1 MATLH
6 YTSGGSGTDIA
17 KAGFNL
23 ASVQYVDQVNELPE
37 GMKGLVYLDE
47 ANGVTQSFIDKV
59 TPFLGNPNVF
69 GFFLVDEPD
78 PTGQWGT
85 YASAANL
92 KAESDWI
99 HEHFPGAK
107 TYITM
112 MSLGTS
118 ANPDFRGTYNPANTG
133 IDYYGVDVYPVRT
146 DGPVDYNMIDKFVAA
161 AQASGI
167 PTSQIVPGY
176 QAFGGG
182 EYNTDMGG
190 KYVVPTAAQMET
202 MMEHWAKLVPS
213 PAFDYAY
220 AWGSQRG
227 DTALESSSEL
237 QAVFRQHNLA
247 TTGTEP
253 PPVDTSDTLY
263 GTSGDDVFHGA
274 GGHTMIGYGGNDIYY
289 VDDVRDKEVETAG
302 GGTDKALASVSHVL
316 AAGSEIELL
325 ATSNASGTTA
335 INLTGNEFGQAIQG
349 NAGANVINGLGGA
362 DKMSGYGGDDTYYV
376 DNAGD
381 RVIEAAGG
389 GTDRVFAAVSH
400 TLSAGSQIELLAT
413 SNASG
418 TTTMTLNGN
427 EFGQT
432 IQGNAGANV
441 INGLGGSDMMSGY
454 GGNDTYYVDNAGDRV
469 IEAVGGGS
477 DSVITSVSHALS
489 TGSQV
494 ELLAARYPSDTT
506 AMNLSGNEFSQTIL
520 GNAGA
525 NVINGGRGADM
536 MSGYGGNDTYYVDN
550 AGDKV
555 NEAVGGGSDS
565 VITSVSHAFS
575 TGSQIELLATSNASG
590 TTAINLTGNEFGQA
604 IQGNAGANVINGLGG
619 ADKMSGYGG
628 DDTYY
633 VDNAGDRVIEAAGGG
648 TDRVFAAVSHTLSAG
663 SQIELLATSNASGT
677 TTMTLNGNEFGQTI
691 QGNAGANVI
700 NGLGGSDMMSGYG
713 GNDTYYVDNAGDR
726 VIEAVGGG
734 SDKVLASV
742 SHALLAGSQIELLA
756 TTNPSST
763 SAINL
768 TGNAFAQTIQGNAG
782 ANVIN
787 GGGGA
792 DILTGNGG
800 NDAFVFNSA
809 LGAGNI
815 DKVTDFNKLQDKIQ
829 LDDAV
834 FAGLKLGGLS
844 SDAFFAGTAAH
855 DSSDHI
861 IYNSSTGALSFDSDG
876 IGGAAQIQFAT
887 LSPGLSLT
895 AGSFLVI

>member
-133 IDYYGVDVYPVRT
+133 IDYYGIDVYPVRT

-237 QAVFRQHNLA
+237 QAVFREHNLA
-247 TTGTEP
+247 TTGTTP

-274 GGHTMIGYGGNDIYY
+274 GGHTMIGYSGNDTYY
-289 VDDVRDKEVETAG
+289 VDDIRDKEIEAAG
-302 GGTDKALASVSHVL
+302 GGADKALASVSHTL

-325 ATSNASGTTA
+325 ATSNPSGTTA
-335 INLTGNEFGQAIQG
+335 INLTGNEF
-349 NAGANVINGLGGA
+349 
-362 DKMSGYGGDDTYYV
+362 S
-376 DNAGD
+376 
-381 RVIEAAGG
+381 
-389 GTDRVFAAVSH
+389 
-400 TLSAGSQIELLAT
+400 
-413 SNASG
+413 
-418 TTTMTLNGN
+418 
-427 EFGQT
+427 QT
-432 IQGNAGANV
+432 IQGNAGANY
-441 INGLGGSDMMSGY
+441 IRGGGGADTMTGY
-454 GGNDTYYVDNAGDRV
+454 GGNDTYHIDNAGDKV
-469 IEAVGGGS
+469 VEAVSGGV
-477 DSVITSVSHALS
+477 DRVYAAVSHALS
-489 TGSQV
+489 AGSEV
-494 ELLAARYPSDTT
+494 ELLATNNPTLTT
-506 AMNLSGNEFSQTIL
+506 AINLTGNAFGQAIF

-525 NVINGGRGADM
+525 NVINGGGGADKM
-536 MSGYGGNDTYYVDN
+536 VGYGGNDTYYVDN

-555 NEAVGGGSDS
+555 NEA
-565 VITSVSHAFS
+565 
-575 TGSQIELLATSNASG
+575 
-590 TTAINLTGNEFGQA
+590 
-604 IQGNAGANVINGLGG
+604 
-619 ADKMSGYGG
+619 
-628 DDTYY
+628 
-633 VDNAGDRVIEAAGGG
+633 AGGG
-648 TDRVFAAVSHTLSAG
+648 TDRVFAAVSHALSA
-663 SQIELLATSNASGT
+663 S
-677 TTMTLNGNEFGQTI
+677 
-691 QGNAGANVI
+691 
-700 NGLGGSDMMSGYG
+700 
-713 GNDTYYVDNAGDR
+713 
-726 VIEAVGGG
+726 
-734 SDKVLASV
+734 
-742 SHALLAGSQIELLA
+742 SQIELLA
-756 TTNPSST
+756 TTTPSGT

-768 TGNAFAQTIQGNAG
+768 TGNTFAQTIQGNAG
-782 ANVIN
+782 ANIIN

-815 DKVTDFNKLQDKIQ
+815 DRITDFDKLQDKIQ

-876 IGGAAQIQFAT
+876 IGGASQIQFAT
-887 LSPGLSLT
+887 LSPGLSLA

>member
-133 IDYYGVDVYPVRT
+133 IDYYGIDVYPVRT

-190 KYVVPTAAQMET
+190 KYVVPTAAQMQT

-237 QAVFRQHNLA
+237 QAVFREHNLA
-247 TTGTEP
+247 TTGTAP

-274 GGHTMIGYGGNDIYY
+274 GGHTMIGYGGNDTYY
-289 VDDVRDKEVETAG
+289 VDDIRDKEIEAAG
-302 GGTDKALASVSHVL
+302 GGTDKALASVSHTL

-325 ATSNASGTTA
+325 ATNNPSGTTA
-335 INLTGNEFGQAIQG
+335 INLTGNEFAQTILGNAGANIINGGAGANTINGLGGADTMTGKGGNDIYYVDNAGDKVIEAVGGGNDRVFTTVSHALSTGSQIELLAARYPSDTTAINLTGNEFAQSIQG

-362 DKMSGYGGDDTYYV
+362 D
-376 DNAGD
+376 
-381 RVIEAAGG
+381 
-389 GTDRVFAAVSH
+389 
-400 TLSAGSQIELLAT
+400 
-413 SNASG
+413 
-418 TTTMTLNGN
+418 TMTGK
-427 EFGQT
+427 E
-432 IQGNAGANV
+432 
-441 INGLGGSDMMSGY
+441 
-454 GGNDTYYVDNAGDRV
+454 
-469 IEAVGGGS
+469 
-477 DSVITSVSHALS
+477 
-489 TGSQV
+489 
-494 ELLAARYPSDTT
+494 
-506 AMNLSGNEFSQTIL
+506 
-520 GNAGA
+520 
-525 NVINGGRGADM
+525 
-536 MSGYGGNDTYYVDN
+536 GNDTYYVDN

-555 NEAVGGGSDS
+555 VEAVGGGNDK
-565 VITSVSHAFS
+565 VFTSVSHALS
-575 TGSQIELLATSNASG
+575 AGSQVEFLATTNPSG
-590 TTAINLTGNEFGQA
+590 TTAINLTGNEFAQTILGNAGANIINGGAGANTINGLGGADTMTGKGGNDIYYVDNAGDKVIEAVGGGNDRVFTTVSHALSTGSQIELLA
-604 IQGNAGANVINGLGG
+604 ARYPSDTTAINLTGNEFAQSIQGNAGANVINGLGG
-619 ADKMSGYGG
+619 AD
-628 DDTYY
+628 
-633 VDNAGDRVIEAAGGG
+633 
-648 TDRVFAAVSHTLSAG
+648 
-663 SQIELLATSNASGT
+663 
-677 TTMTLNGNEFGQTI
+677 
-691 QGNAGANVI
+691 
-700 NGLGGSDMMSGYG
+700 
-713 GNDTYYVDNAGDR
+713 
-726 VIEAVGGG
+726 
-734 SDKVLASV
+734 
-742 SHALLAGSQIELLA
+742 
-756 TTNPSST
+756 
-763 SAINL
+763 
-768 TGNAFAQTIQGNAG
+768 
-782 ANVIN
+782 
-787 GGGGA
+787 
-792 DILTGNGG
+792 ILTGNGG
-800 NDAFVFNSA
+800 NDTFMFNSA

-815 DKVTDFNKLQDKIQ
+815 DKVTDFNKLQDKIH

-844 SDAFFAGTAAH
+844 ADAFFAGTAAH

-876 IGGAAQIQFAT
+876 IGGISQIQFAT

>member
-133 IDYYGVDVYPVRT
+133 IDYYGIDVYPVRT

-190 KYVVPTAAQMET
+190 KYVVPTAAQMEI

-237 QAVFRQHNLA
+237 QAVFREHNLA
-247 TTGTEP
+247 TTGTTP

-274 GGHTMIGYGGNDIYY
+274 GGHTMIGYGGNDTYY
-289 VDDVRDKEVETAG
+289 VDDIRDKEIEAAG
-302 GGTDKALASVSHVL
+302 GGTDKAFASVSHAL

-325 ATSNASGTTA
+325 ATNSPSGTTA
-335 INLTGNEFGQAIQG
+335 INLTGNAFAQTIQG
-349 NAGANVINGLGGA
+349 NAGANVINGAGGA
-362 DKMSGYGGDDTYYV
+362 DTLVGYGGNDTYYV

-381 RVIEAAGG
+381 RVFEAVGGGTDRVFATVSHTLSAGSQIELLATNPSGTSAINLTGNEFAQSIGGNAGANVINGGGGADTMVGYGGNDTYYVDNASDRVYEAAGG

-413 SNASG
+413 NPSG
-418 TTTMTLNGN
+418 TSAINLTGN
-427 EFGQT
+427 EFAQSIG
-432 IQGNAGANV
+432 GNAGANV
-441 INGLGGSDMMSGY
+441 INGGGGADTMVGY

-469 IEAVGGGS
+469 YEAV
-477 DSVITSVSHALS
+477 
-489 TGSQV
+489 
-494 ELLAARYPSDTT
+494 
-506 AMNLSGNEFSQTIL
+506 
-520 GNAGA
+520 
-525 NVINGGRGADM
+525 
-536 MSGYGGNDTYYVDN
+536 
-550 AGDKV
+550 
-555 NEAVGGGSDS
+555 
-565 VITSVSHAFS
+565 
-575 TGSQIELLATSNASG
+575 
-590 TTAINLTGNEFGQA
+590 
-604 IQGNAGANVINGLGG
+604 
-619 ADKMSGYGG
+619 
-628 DDTYY
+628 
-633 VDNAGDRVIEAAGGG
+633 GGG
-648 TDRVFAAVSHTLSAG
+648 TDRVFAAVSHALSA
-663 SQIELLATSNASGT
+663 S
-677 TTMTLNGNEFGQTI
+677 
-691 QGNAGANVI
+691 
-700 NGLGGSDMMSGYG
+700 
-713 GNDTYYVDNAGDR
+713 
-726 VIEAVGGG
+726 
-734 SDKVLASV
+734 
-742 SHALLAGSQIELLA
+742 SQIELLA
-756 TTNPSST
+756 TTSPSGT

-768 TGNAFAQTIQGNAG
+768 TGNTFAQTIQGNAG
-782 ANVIN
+782 ANIIN

-815 DKVTDFNKLQDKIQ
+815 DRITDFNKLQDKIQ

-887 LSPGLSLT
+887 LSPGLSL
-895 AGSFLVI
+895 AAASFLVI